1 MFVAKI
7 KFHHLHIYLY
17 FLIGGV
23 SLFRIEILLLLKWIS
38 LFSWDIISY
47 ICFEGISIF
56 LDGAIS
62 NINRDIV
69 FEIDTSVCQVK
80 TYLHLFWFTNWGPQ
94 IPLLLIEKSQFLSGI
109 PVSKR
114 DIAIIN
120 MWISLYFYLVEI
132 YWVIVC
138 FEWYL
143 YF

>member
-38 LFSWDIISY
+38 LFS
-47 ICFEGISIF
+47 
-56 LDGAIS
+56 L
-62 NINRDIV
+62 
-69 FEIDTSVCQVK
+69 VK
-80 TYLHLFWFTNWGPQ
+80 TYLHLFWFTNWGPH

-120 MWISLYFYLVEI
+120 MWISLYFYLVAI
-132 YWVIVC
+132 Y
-138 FEWYL
+138 
-143 YF
+143 